1 MRGVTLPPVIA
12 DALLA
17 GAPLAV
23 SVSGGKD
30 SQAMLSVL
38 KNLHRNA
45 GGRWPGAIHAIHAD
59 LGRAEWPQ
67 TPGHVR
73 FMCERLGV
81 ALTVVSRPQGDL
93 LDEIRARVV
102 TLGGTAPAWPS
113 AGARYCTSDQK
124 RSQIDKVLRSSPW
137 PSATQ
142 RYCTADQKRDQ
153 LLKEQRKLGGIVVTA
168 MGMRGEESS
177 ARARRPAVTIGK
189 RLTSKRLREMAA
201 EAALREVREG
211 ERLVIEWLPIH
222 NWTED
227 DVWHEL
233 GYSLIDVN
241 RRRRLARSGHQDE
254 ALAGWTAHPAYVLGL
269 GNQRLSCSL

>member
-102 TLGGTAPAWPS
+102 SRSAVLHIGSEAQPDRQGAAQFAMAKRYPALLH
-113 AGARYCTSDQK
+113 G
-124 RSQIDKVLRSSPW
+124 RSK
-137 PSATQ
+137 A
-142 RYCTADQKRDQ
+142 
-153 LLKEQRKLGGIVVTA
+153 
-168 MGMRGEESS
+168 
-177 ARARRPAVTIGK
+177 
-189 RLTSKRLREMAA
+189 
-201 EAALREVREG
+201 
-211 ERLVIEWLPIH
+211 
-222 NWTED
+222 
-227 DVWHEL
+227 
-233 GYSLIDVN
+233 
-241 RRRRLARSGHQDE
+241 
-254 ALAGWTAHPAYVLGL
+254 
-269 GNQRLSCSL
+269 

>member
-1 MRGVTLPPVIA
+1 
-12 DALLA
+12 
-17 GAPLAV
+17 
-23 SVSGGKD
+23 
-30 SQAMLSVL
+30 
-38 KNLHRNA
+38 
-45 GGRWPGAIHAIHAD
+45 
-59 LGRAEWPQ
+59 
-67 TPGHVR
+67 
-73 FMCERLGV
+73 
-81 ALTVVSRPQGDL
+81 
-93 LDEIRARVV
+93 
-102 TLGGTAPAWPS
+102 
-113 AGARYCTSDQK
+113 
-124 RSQIDKVLRSSPW
+124 
-137 PSATQ
+137 
-142 RYCTADQKRDQ
+142 

-269 GNQRLSCSL
+269 GNQRLSCSLCILGCKSDLENGARHNPALFREYLKIELDTGFTFKANQALADLDVAQEIAPDLLGDRSQQAPLFS